1 MDAQNLRSGVG
12 GQRPPSRR
20 FCRAGAARLDVAAP
34 HPDPGLSQ
42 RLKFTYGGRRRGYHW
57 GGGPQPPRRRRG
69 APRGTSCSSLLASG
83 EQEAPFTSESGKMG
97 LPGAISGERPRSSLS
112 CLIRFGNFGAFWK
125 QGRKRFAVLVP
136 RRCGAPPPS
145 RQGEGEGP
153 PLPTRAPTAARTQAL
168 AEFRLW
174 IFAEVFFGP
183 DTALGKDSSTLVLE
197 KTPVRFN
204 LSFA

>member
-1 MDAQNLRSGVG
+1 MRSGVG

-20 FCRAGAARLDVAAP
+20 FCRARAARLDVAAP
-34 HPDPGLSQ
+34 RPDPGLSQ
-42 RLKFTYGGRRRGYHW
+42 RLKFTYDGRRHEYHW
-57 GGGPQPPRRRRG
+57 GGGLHPRDAEEVPRG
-69 APRGTSCSSLLASG
+69 GTSCSSLLASG
-83 EQEAPFTSESGKMG
+83 EQEAPFTSESGKKG
-97 LPGAISGERPRSSLS
+97 IPGAISGERPRCSLC
-112 CLIRFGNFGAFWK
+112 CLIHFGNFGAFWK
-125 QGRKRFAVLVP
+125 RGRKGFAALVP

-153 PLPTRAPTAARTQAL
+153 PLPTRAPAAARTQAL
-168 AEFRLW
+168 AEFRMW